1 MRKLVL
7 SLAISLMVSCAS
19 FAAQV
24 PQDVQDFVNETFPQ
38 TNFRFDGV
46 IVLPDNTMYLPIIP
60 AKDEKVEKVGIKT
73 TYPANQTLKQKP
85 DMVILNNRYSLLK
98 VINTNGK
105 KTVINLLNPPDELQS
120 GLLPQDILL
129 PKGLVIPET
138 LKGIIGDVDVMVTQ
152 DTGLKIHNARNK
164 DKTPVTP
171 VEELNNKTY
180 YIATGVNKN
189 IQVIQSDAK
198 SPEYSLQQEAIINDL
213 KSYNGQ
219 FLLVTYFDTKY
230 MNIISLMDE
239 KVIKQIP
246 FEICPEQIIIDK
258 DKKLAYISSGSTSS
272 IYVFSLETMTLKKQ
286 LKVNGVCEKLTLS
299 DDGTKIFYVDR
310 NNNDIWAMEL
320 DNNFMLKNIGSFP
333 NISKIAYA
341 NGKIY
346 IISRTQ
352 NRLAIVDYETLEL
365 KSELEVCEKPVDLY
379 AHNNE
384 LYILGAAENLVE
396 VLNTEEDV
404 ITDKLFLNTN
414 AFATNITPIEN
425 TEMIMITN
433 ARSGLYSVID
443 TASKE
448 IVKTS
453 PLDVPVRSIVVTDKV
468 KTIK

>member
-1 MRKLVL
+1 MRKLLL
-7 SLAISLMVSCAS
+7 SLAVSVMISCAS
-19 FAAQV
+19 FAVQV

-180 YIATGVNKN
+180 YIATGINKN

-219 FLLVTYFDTKY
+219 FLLVTYFDVKN

-239 KVIKQIP
+239 KVIKSIP

-258 DKKLAYISSGSTSS
+258 DKKLAYISSGSSSS
-272 IYVFSLETMTLKKQ
+272 IYVFSLETMTLKRQ

-320 DNNFMLKNIGSFP
+320 DNNYMLKNIGSFP
-333 NISKIAYA
+333 NISKIAFS

-346 IISRTQ
+346 ITSRTQ